1 MRYLAIIAKDQDHHV
16 GFFADP
22 LPALAA
28 GTREE
33 VLEQLPEMLLEVKM
47 GKHRHVQPKAQNLTD
62 ADPQAIE
69 GYEALETVWIEC
81 GDINPTAQA
90 IHDAMLAAKVRPA
103 ELARRMGITRA
114 AVGKLI
120 DPGRTSSYTLETLEK
135 VARALEMQLEP
146 PRFVGFGQGGSS
158 QAVLSS

>member
-1 MRYLAIIAKDQDHHV
+1 MRYLAIIAKDQDQYV

-22 LPALAA
+22 LPAIAA

-47 GKHRHVQPKAQNLTD
+47 GTHRHVQPKAQTLAD
-62 ADPQAIE
+62 ADPMAIE
-69 GYEALETVWIEC
+69 DYESLETTWIEC
-81 GDINPTAQA
+81 GQINPTAQT
-90 IHDAMLAAKVRPA
+90 IYDAMIGAKVRPA

-120 DPGRTSSYTLETLEK
+120 DPSRTSSYTLETLERI
-135 VARALEMQLEP
+135 AEALEMQLEP
-146 PRFVGFGQGGSS
+146 PRFIPNVSTPNVFVG
-158 QAVLSS
+158 